1 MGIGSTIAKT
11 ALAGILA
18 AGGIAVVTGVVQ
30 GNPTT
35 VTKIVDG
42 DTIDV
47 ESSGETTRIR
57 LLNIDTPEIG
67 RGDKPSECLAE
78 EARDFLKNRLPI
90 GTEVRLEFDE
100 EREDKYGRTLAGV
113 FLDDSLINA
122 EIAAEGL
129 AVPMEIAPNRR
140 FYPEV
145 SEASEQAKSANKG
158 IHSVGPECY
167 TADAK
172 NFEELVGAQQK
183 LNDIEQDLQGMVQ
196 GDLDLTR
203 IKKARKE
210 VAGVIR
216 GLGSL
221 KYKKIEQSDFQ
232 RAAYGDLFRNEVLES
247 SRRASEL
254 STELDVVFREQK
266 QKLRDERKRERER
279 SAAEKES
286 VLEHALEELE
296 QSFDSDAYQAPS
308 QGSPSQHQPQSPQ
321 PQPAPAPQ
329 QQTPN
334 PASDGGGGA
343 DGYTGCRAYG
353 GNYILSNIDSK
364 GRPYAKIDCTTKQQI
379 G

>member
-1 MGIGSTIAKT
+1 MGVGSTIAKT
-11 ALAGILA
+11 ALVAILA
-18 AGGIAVVTGVVQ
+18 AGGIAVATGVVL
-30 GNPTT
+30 GSPTT

-67 RGDKPSECLAE
+67 RGGKPSECLAE
-78 EARDFLKNRLPI
+78 EARDFLETRLPI

-113 FLDDSLINA
+113 FLNDSLINA

-145 SEASEQAKSANKG
+145 SAASEQAKSANKG

-183 LNDIEQDLQGMVQ
+183 LNDIEQDFQSVVH

-210 VAGVIR
+210 LVGVI
-216 GLGSL
+216 GVLGSL
-221 KYKKIEQSDFQ
+221 DHKKVEQSDFQ
-232 RAAYGDLFRNEVLES
+232 RAAYGDLFRDEVRELRS
-247 SRRASEL
+247 RASEL

-266 QKLRDERKRERER
+266 QKLREEQKRERELR
-279 SAAEKES
+279 AAEEKSE
-286 VLEHALEELE
+286 LERAAEELK
-296 QSFDSDAYQAPS
+296 QSFDSGVYEAP
-308 QGSPSQHQPQSPQ
+308 QQSLQ
-321 PQPAPAPQ
+321 PQPAPTPQ
-329 QQTPN
+329 PQTSN
-334 PASDGGGGA
+334 PARGGGGGA

-353 GNYILSNIDSK
+353 GNYVLSNIDSK
-364 GRPYAKIDCTTKQQI
+364 GQPYAKIDCTTKQQI